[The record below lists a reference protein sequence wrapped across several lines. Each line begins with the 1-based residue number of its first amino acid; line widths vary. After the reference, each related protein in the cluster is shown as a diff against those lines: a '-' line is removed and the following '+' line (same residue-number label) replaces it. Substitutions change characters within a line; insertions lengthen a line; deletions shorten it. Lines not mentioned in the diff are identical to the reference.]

1 MNNILFLFGLSNI
14 SNFRLENNI
23 GRLYGGLIVD
33 LPSPKNINLF
43 WNYGSLLGIFLF
55 IQILTGLFLS
65 FSFVSSVDLAFFSVD
80 SIMRDVFSGS
90 FFRLLHSNG
99 ATFFFIFLYVHMFR
113 GIYYSTYIIFQKVWL
128 VGCVIFV
135 LCMAIAFFGYVL
147 PWGNMSFWGATV
159 ITNLFSAIP
168 YVGDSIVIWLWG
180 GFSVSFPT
188 LVRFFSFH
196 FICPFILLFL
206 VIIHIFFLHETGSNN
221 PLGLNSNNN
230 KISFH
235 PYFSLNDL
243 FVLSIYIFL
252 FFLASFG
259 FPYLFMD
266 VENFFEANSL
276 VTPLHIQPEW
286 YFLPAYA
293 VLRAV
298 PNKLGGVISLAM
310 FIIIY
315 FLLPFYGSKN
325 CSSLNYFYQFLF
337 FFWVINFFLL
347 MYLGACSVEYPY
359 LLMSRVCFFIYFF
372 ILLFF

>member
-1 MNNILFLFGLSNI
+1 MNNFKSLNNLSLIN
-14 SNFRLENNI
+14 NFRLENSI
-23 GRLYGGLIVD
+23 GRLYGGLLVD
-33 LPSPKNINLF
+33 LPSPKNISLY
-43 WNYGSLLGIFLF
+43 WNYGSLLGIFLVL
-55 IQILTGLFLS
+55 QIVTGLFLS
-65 FSFVSSVDLAFFSVD
+65 FSFISSVDLAFYSVD

-99 ATFFFIFLYVHMFR
+99 ATFFFFFLYVHMFR
-113 GIYYSTYIIFQKVWL
+113 GIYYSTYIIFREVWL
-128 VGCVIFV
+128 VGCLIFV
-135 LCMAIAFFGYVL
+135 ICMAIAFFGYVL

-168 YVGDSIVIWLWG
+168 YVGNSIVVWLWG
-180 GFSVSFPT
+180 GFSVSLPT

-221 PLGLNSNNN
+221 PLGLNSNLN

-243 FVLSIYIFL
+243 FVLLVYIFL
-252 FFLASFG
+252 YLFISFG
-259 FPYLFMD
+259 FPYIFMD

-276 VTPLHIQPEW
+276 VTPVHIQPEW
-286 YFLPAYA
+286 YFLSAYA

-298 PNKLGGVISLAM
+298 PNKLGGVVALVM
-310 FIIIY
+310 FIVIY
-315 FLLPFYGSKN
+315 FLLPFFGSKS
-325 CSSLNYFYQFLF
+325 CSSFSHVYQFLF
-337 FFWVINFFLL
+337 FFWVINFIIL

-359 LLMSRVCFFIYFF
+359 LFISRVSFFLYFF
-372 ILLFF
+372 VLFFF